1 MNLTKTIIELANAYN
16 ETMWHNYAS
25 CFKEVTVDRDGLDVV
40 PRDILN
46 VLIALLGVDQ
56 TSVWINKKIS
66 DLDNNSVIE
75 LVNNDI
81 GRKAVKMFVLSMPN

>member
-1 MNLTKTIIELANAYN
+1 MIIFDL
-16 ETMWHNYAS
+16 
-25 CFKEVTVDRDGLDVV
+25 K
-40 PRDILN
+40 DILN
-46 VLIALLGVDQ
+46 VLIALLGVEQ